1 MRRVVFDSLCP
12 SPAFS
17 PFSWSLGSHVLG
29 GGDDQLS
36 CGFIRMHVRCE
47 PVTPLSAALGSVLL
61 EHQHTDT
68 FCNSTRGPRVA
79 LPLQFVDMNGWLL
92 LTSDRHEVP
101 TALSPRELLVTA
113 DLRNLP
119 DAYQEL
125 YWVAPSSYLGDQ
137 VRVGNHPDPTCR
149 HCSRSG

>member
-1 MRRVVFDSLCP
+1 MRRVIFDSLCP

-29 GGDDQLS
+29 GGDDQPS
-36 CGFIRMHVRCE
+36 SGFIRMHVRCE
-47 PVTPLSAALGSVLL
+47 PVIPLSAALGPVLL
-61 EHQHTDT
+61 EHQHPNT
-68 FCNSTRGPRVA
+68 FCNSTRRPTVA

-92 LTSDRHEVP
+92 LSSDRHEVP
-101 TALSPRELLVTA
+101 TALNPREQLVTA
-113 DLRNLP
+113 DLRNLL

-137 VRVGNHPDPTCR
+137 VREWGTTLTLPTR
-149 HCSRSG
+149 VPAA